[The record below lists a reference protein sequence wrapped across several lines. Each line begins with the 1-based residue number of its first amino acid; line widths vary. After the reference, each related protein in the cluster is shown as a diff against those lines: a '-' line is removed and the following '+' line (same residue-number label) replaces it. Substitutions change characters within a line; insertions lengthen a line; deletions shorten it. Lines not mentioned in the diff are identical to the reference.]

1 MLASVIVRS
10 FHRAEALKELV
21 ARVREQDHSP
31 LELVIIEM
39 SDDPALVRE
48 LESIGDPRIRV
59 IVSPPLD
66 PPAARNAAVRGSKG
80 EVLVFIDDDDLP
92 LGADLVRW
100 HVENYRDPL
109 CMGVVGRLVGHP
121 DRTAAPRFPRL
132 VRAMAMRRTF
142 FGDTVALTYNTLRKE
157 GIDFLIGSNSSARRA
172 LFDRVGGWDEGL
184 AMNEELSFAHK
195 FARTRRPGEY
205 FVFDPRPLLWRRTDV
220 PGGLSRRA
228 RPDWHL
234 RELEARLQYYRE
246 VVGRYFPVRYKL
258 LAPLFVAR
266 GVQQTFFWIWDRDN
280 AVRSVPERARAST
293 ELVTRLASVLRF
305 ERFPLGRVRWTEG
318 DRGASSD
325 DGQQPS
331 TSR

>member
-10 FHRAEALKELV
+10 FRRPEALKELV
-21 ARVREQDHSP
+21 SRVLEQDYSP

-39 SDDPALVRE
+39 SDDPALVRD
-48 LESIGDPRIRV
+48 LEAIGDPRLHV
-59 IVSPPLD
+59 IVSPPRD
-66 PPAARNAAVRGSKG
+66 PPAARNEAIRQSKG

-92 LGADLVRW
+92 IGNDLVRW

-121 DRTAAPRFPRL
+121 DRTAPPRFPRL
-132 VRAMAMRRTF
+132 VRAMAMRKTF

-157 GIDFLIGSNSSARRA
+157 GIDFLIGSNASARRT
-172 LFDRVGGWDEGL
+172 LVERVGGWDEGL
-184 AMNEELSFAHK
+184 SMNEELSFAHK
-195 FARTRRPGEY
+195 FARLRNPGEY

-220 PGGLSRRA
+220 PGGLARRA

-246 VVGRYFPVRYKL
+246 VVGHYFPWRYRL
-258 LAPLFVAR
+258 LAPLFIAR

-280 AVRSVPERARAST
+280 AIRSLPERAKAST
-293 ELVTRLASVLRF
+293 ELVTCLPSVLRF
-305 ERFPLGRVRWTEG
+305 ERFPLGRVRWT
-318 DRGASSD
+318 A
-325 DGQQPS
+325 P
-331 TSR
+331 